1 MRKLYLFLFCI
12 FLFCSSHAQKK
23 YIDSLKAILAN
34 TTDPL
39 EKFTLLVKM
48 EENNYTGGD
57 GNIDSLT
64 GIKLHAIAQKLNN
77 DSLLAIS
84 YNWIGDYF
92 LFNKGDNT
100 TALEYFFKGLPL
112 AEKSKDPR
120 RISSYYF
127 DISGAYANMN
137 NVDEAIKYAQKGAAN
152 LPDPKS
158 SMYDYMVRQYQISMA
173 TYYITL
179 NKPDSAMHYVQ
190 ALNETNL
197 RLKNISFEAYA
208 QNCFGEVYNQLGDKV
223 LAEVFFQKANV
234 LADSSEFYLTKVNV
248 KSTYANFLISSGNIS
263 EAKKLSE
270 ELYQL
275 GLKIDNNQIKLK
287 GSGLL
292 KQIFVKKNMTDSA
305 YYYLQM
311 ESSLKD
317 TIFSQN
323 NLSKIQ
329 ALAFNE
335 QIRIID
341 EKAKNDQEVIERKQN
356 IQYALIALGTISLI
370 ILYLLLSRSFI
381 TNTKLIEFFGII
393 ALLIVFEFLNLL
405 LHPFL
410 EKLTGHSPVFMLLI
424 LVSIAALLVPLHH
437 RVEKWA
443 TKILVEK
450 NKKIRL
456 AAAKK
461 TIQLLSD
468 ENLEKNN

>member
-1 MRKLYLFLFCI
+1 MKKLYPLLFCI
-12 FLFCSSHAQKK
+12 FLSLNSSAQKK
-23 YIDSLKAILAN
+23 YIDSLKTILVN
-34 TTDPL
+34 STDPL

-64 GIKLHAIAQKLNN
+64 GIKLHAIAKQLNN

-127 DISGAYANMN
+127 DISAAYGNMN
-137 NVDEAIKYAQKGAAN
+137 NINEAIKYAQKGAAN
-152 LPDPKS
+152 LPDPQS
-158 SMYDYMVRQYQISMA
+158 PMYDYMVRQYQISMA
-173 TYYITL
+173 TFYL
-179 NKPDSAMHYVQ
+179 SLHKPDSALHYVQ

-208 QNCFGEVYNQLGDKV
+208 QSSFGEVYNQFGDKV
-223 LAEVFFQKANV
+223 LAEVFFLKANL
-234 LADSSEFYLTKVNV
+234 LADSSEFYLTKLNV
-248 KSTYANFLISSGNIS
+248 KSTYSRFLIGQDKIA

-270 ELYQL
+270 EVYQL

-287 GSGLL
+287 GAGLL
-292 KQIFVKKNMTDSA
+292 KQIFVKKHMTDSA

-323 NLSKIQ
+323 NISKIQ
-329 ALAFNE
+329 ALAFND

-341 EKAKNDQEVIERKQN
+341 EKAKKDQEVIERKQN

-450 NKKIRL
+450 NKKLRL
-456 AAAKK
+456 DNAKK
-461 TIQLLSD
+461 TI
-468 ENLEKNN
+468 EKLEGNKL

>member
-1 MRKLYLFLFCI
+1 MKKLYPLLFCI
-12 FLFCSSHAQKK
+12 LLSLISSAQKK
-23 YIDSLKAILAN
+23 YIDSLKVILAN
-34 TTDPL
+34 STDPL

-64 GIKLHAIAQKLNN
+64 GIKLHAIAQQLNN

-100 TALEYFFKGLPL
+100 TALEYLFKGLPL
-112 AEKSKDPR
+112 AEKSKDLR

-127 DISGAYANMN
+127 DISSAYSNIN
-137 NVDEAIKYAQKGAAN
+137 NVEEGIKYAQKGAAN
-152 LPDPKS
+152 LPDPQS
-158 SMYDYMVRQYQISMA
+158 PMYDYMIRQYQVAMA
-173 TYYITL
+173 GNYLIL
-179 NKPDSAMHYVQ
+179 QKPDSALHYVQ

-197 RLKNISFEAYA
+197 RLKNVSFEAYA
-208 QNCFGEVYNQLGDKV
+208 QNAFGGVYSLLGDKS
-223 LAEVFFQKANV
+223 LAEIFYQKANI
-234 LADSSEFYLTKVNV
+234 LADSSEFYLTKLNV
-248 KSTYANFLISSGNIS
+248 KSAYARFLISNDKIA

-270 ELYQL
+270 ELYHL
-275 GLKIDNNQIKLK
+275 GLKIGNNQIKLR
-287 GSGLL
+287 GASLL
-292 KQIFVKKNMTDSA
+292 KQIFVKKHMSDSA
-305 YYYLQM
+305 YFYLQM

-323 NLSKIQ
+323 NISKIQ

-341 EKAKNDQEVIERKQN
+341 DKAKKDLEVIERKQN
-356 IQYALIALGTISLI
+356 IQYVLIALSTISLI

-393 ALLIVFEFLNLL
+393 GLLIVFEFLNLL

-410 EKLTGHSPVFMLLI
+410 EKVTDHSPVLMLLI
-424 LVSIAALLVPLHH
+424 LVSLAALLVPLHH

-450 NKKIRL
+450 NKKVRL
-456 AAAKK
+456 ANAKK
-461 TIQLLSD
+461 TIEALGGD
-468 ENLEKNN
+468 NNSL

>member
-1 MRKLYLFLFCI
+1 MIKIYILLFLI
-12 FLFCSSHAQKK
+12 ALSIGSSAQKK
-23 YIDSLKAILAN
+23 YIDSLKVILAN
-34 TTDPL
+34 STDPL

-64 GIKLHAIAQKLNN
+64 GIKLHAIAKELNN

-100 TALEYFFKGLPL
+100 TALEYLFKGLPL

-127 DISGAYANMN
+127 DISGAYGNMN
-137 NVDEAIKYAQKGAAN
+137 NFGEAIHYAQKGAAN
-152 LPDPKS
+152 LPDPQS
-158 SMYDYMVRQYQISMA
+158 PMYDYMVRQYQISMA
-173 TYYITL
+173 TFYLSLY
-179 NKPDSAMHYVQ
+179 KPDSAMHYIQ

-197 RLKNISFEAYA
+197 RLKNISFQAYA

-223 LAEVFFQKANV
+223 LAEAFFNKANL
-234 LADSSEFYLTKVNV
+234 LADSSEFYLTKLNV
-248 KSTYANFLISSGNIS
+248 KSVYSRFLIGNDKIS
-263 EAKKLSE
+263 EAKILSE

-287 GSGLL
+287 GAGLL
-292 KQIFVKKNMTDSA
+292 KQVFVKKHMTDSA

-323 NLSKIQ
+323 NISKIQ

-335 QIRIID
+335 QIRVID
-341 EKAKNDQEVIERKQN
+341 EKAKKDQEVIERKQN
-356 IQYALIALGTISLI
+356 IQYALIALVTISLI

-393 ALLIVFEFLNLL
+393 GLLIVFEFINLL

-410 EKLTGHSPVFMLLI
+410 EKLTGHSPVLMLLI

-450 NKKIRL
+450 NKKLRL
-456 AAAKK
+456 ANAKK
-461 TIQLLSD
+461 TIEKL
-468 ENLEKNN
+468 EGNNL